1 MSEDDAY
8 EVLARNCDLS
18 RGEDMHKYWCGEQY
32 EYRGLPHP
40 VVARSL
46 HALVR
51 KVFVMA
57 VFSSNDD
64 FLQVFR
70 ECDQICWL
78 KNIHTLVLI
87 FSQMSFD
94 HYYLS

>member
-64 FLQVFR
+64 FFTGLQKMWPNLLAQ
-70 ECDQICWL
+70 EYTYTCS
-78 KNIHTLVLI
+78 NI
-87 FSQMSFD
+87 
-94 HYYLS
+94 